1 MTTLSLRR
9 LWTLYKRT
17 ALRRE
22 GPLKRDP
29 EQALVQNAFY
39 CGARGVL
46 QVLAYLLEHGDYEEL
61 HRTIERQGRQIR
73 AIRAERRRPQ
83 ARARRH

>member
-9 LWTLYKRT
+9 LWTIYKRT
-17 ALRRE
+17 AMGGGR

-29 EQALVQNAFY
+29 EQVLVQNAFY

-46 QVLAYLLEHGDYEEL
+46 QVLAYMLEHGDYEEL

-73 AIRAERRRPQ
+73 AIRGKRP
-83 ARARRH
+83 RVRGRRH